1 MTKPYLSVVI
11 PAYNEQ
17 ERIVSTL
24 LAVDQYLKKQT
35 YTAEIV
41 VISDG
46 SKDHTGQV
54 VRDLKPRIKNLRLID
69 NKKNHG
75 KGYVVRQAML
85 KARGKYRLFMDAD
98 HSTDISHLEKVW
110 LYFKQNYDIA
120 IGSIEVK
127 GAKIH
132 EETGWYKRMFGHW
145 SKLLIRIVLLPEILD
160 SQRGFKCFTAKAVK
174 DIFPRQRIER
184 WGFDMEILAIANKL
198 HYKIKEFPV
207 VWKNVGKTEVKPL
220 AYIKTF
226 KELFQIK
233 WNLITGKYK

>member
-1 MTKPYLSVVI
+1 MDK
-11 PAYNEQ
+11 
-17 ERIVSTL
+17 
-24 LAVDQYLKKQT
+24 YLKKQT

-41 VISDG
+41 IISDG
-46 SKDHTGQV
+46 SKDHTGDL
-54 VRDLKPRIKNLRLID
+54 VRDLKTQIKNLRLID

-110 LYFKQNYDIA
+110 PYFKQNYDIV

-127 GAKIH
+127 GAKIR
-132 EETGWYKRMFGHW
+132 EETGWHKRMLGHW
-145 SKLLIRIVLLPEILD
+145 SKLLIRAVLLPKIKD
-160 SQRGFKCFTAKAVK
+160 SQRGFKCFTKKAAK
-174 DIFPRQRIER
+174 DIFPMQRITR

-207 VWKNVGKTEVKPL
+207 NWKNAGKTEVKPS

-226 KELFQIK
+226 KELLQIK